1 MDSRVVNALAAI
13 SVATFLFL
21 GFGGGFGG
29 GIGFLTGGGKAN
41 AGGATAAR
49 VTETSVSAADLSSG
63 DLSSGRHSETVAKLD
78 K

>member
-21 GFGGGFGG
+21 GFGGG
-29 GIGFLTGGGKAN
+29 IGFLTGGGKAN
-41 AGGATAAR
+41 AGGATTVQA
-49 VTETSVSAADLSSG
+49 TETSVSAANISPG
-63 DLSSGRHSETVAKLD
+63 DLSSSRHSETVAKLE

>member
-21 GFGGGFGG
+21 GFGGG
-29 GIGFLTGGGKAN
+29 IGFLTGGGKAN
-41 AGGATAAR
+41 AGGSTTVQA
-49 VTETSVSAADLSSG
+49 TETSVSAA
-63 DLSSGRHSETVAKLD
+63 DLSSGRHSETVAKLE

>member
-21 GFGGGFGG
+21 GFGGG
-29 GIGFLTGGGKAN
+29 IGFLTGGGGKAN
-41 AGGATAAR
+41 ASGATAVR
-49 VTETSVSAADLSSG
+49 GTETSVSAADMPAGGLSSAG
-63 DLSSGRHSETVAKLD
+63 HSETVAKLE

>member
-21 GFGGGFGG
+21 GFGGG
-29 GIGFLTGGGKAN
+29 IGFLVGGGKAN
-41 AGGATAAR
+41 AGGGTAVQA
-49 VTETSVSAADLSSG
+49 TETSVSAA
-63 DLSSGRHSETVAKLD
+63 DLSSGRHSETVAKLE